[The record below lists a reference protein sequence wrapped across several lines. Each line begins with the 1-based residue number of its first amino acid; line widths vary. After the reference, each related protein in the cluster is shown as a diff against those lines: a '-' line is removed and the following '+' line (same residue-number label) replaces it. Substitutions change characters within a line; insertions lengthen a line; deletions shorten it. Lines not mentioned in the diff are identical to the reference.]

1 MIRTIPAI
9 LEPDVS
15 IELPNMT
22 IYFEDDAWAAANQ
35 LSYKNFFIAVSTMK
49 RLKLQNQLD
58 YICQKM

>member
-35 LSYKNFFIAVSTMK
+35 LSY
-49 RLKLQNQLD
+49 
-58 YICQKM
+58 